1 LVQAAAGAITGAAIG
16 LRALVA
22 AGRSL
27 RARLLVSLLQLAGAI
42 GGAAA
47 GGARGAAWGLAIAG
61 FLGAAVF
68 WRQFDKALDEQL
80 RSHVAE
86 RGASAEEMT
95 PDLVRHA

>member
-1 LVQAAAGAITGAAIG
+1 MAAAGAITGASIG

-22 AGRSL
+22 ARRSL
-27 RARLLVSLLQLAGAI
+27 RARLLVSLLQLVGAT

-68 WRQFDKALDEQL
+68 WRQFNKAFDERL
-80 RSHVAE
+80 RSELAE
-86 RGASAEEMT
+86 RELAPIG
-95 PDLVRHA
+95 